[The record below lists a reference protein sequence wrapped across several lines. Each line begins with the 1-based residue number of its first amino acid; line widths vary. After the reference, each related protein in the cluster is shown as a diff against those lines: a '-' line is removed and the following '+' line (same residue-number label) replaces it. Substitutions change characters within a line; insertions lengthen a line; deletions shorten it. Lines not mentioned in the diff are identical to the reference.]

1 MLRNA
6 PDSMVPLCVKPVLT
20 DAENKHLAMRE
31 TGTLGRV
38 TDRYVPRIVD
48 GLLDELLTAFP
59 AVSLVGPRAAGKTTT
74 ALRRGGTV
82 LRLDQPEIRQS
93 VAASPDAMLAGLRPP
108 VVIDEWQEVPDVLG
122 AVKRSVDEDP
132 APGRFILTGSVRAE
146 LENRVWPGTGRILQ
160 VPMYGMSVREWLG
173 GAAAEPFID
182 RVIAGGTEA
191 VTAPDE
197 PLSVREYLDLMLTG
211 SFPEPALRMPSAA
224 RRRWFAG
231 YVEQMI
237 TRDVPAIAP
246 RRDPELLRRYLS
258 VLAVNTAGIVAD
270 STLWTAAGVNAKT
283 AQAYQALFQRMFV
296 LDLVPAWFS
305 NRVKRLVKSPKRYL
319 VDPALVAAVL
329 GLGREAILYGPDML
343 GRLLDTFVAAQLRA
357 ELAASSAD
365 PRMYHLREEQGRR
378 EVDLLIETAGGQLIG
393 IEIKAAAIATASDAR
408 HLAWLRD
415 KTGDAFAAGIVL
427 HTGPHVFPLTDR
439 IIAAPVSSLWV
450 P

>member
-1 MLRNA
+1 MA
-6 PDSMVPLCVKPVLT
+6 DK
-20 DAENKHLAMRE
+20 
-31 TGTLGRV
+31 
-38 TDRYVPRIVD
+38 YVPRIVD
-48 GLLDELLTAFP
+48 GLLDGVLASFP

-74 ALRRGGTV
+74 AVRRGGTV
-82 LRLDQPEIRQS
+82 LRLDQPEVRQS
-93 VAASPDAMLAGLRPP
+93 VAASPDAILAGLHPP
-108 VVIDEWQEVPDVLG
+108 VVLDEWQEVPDVLG
-122 AVKRSVDEDP
+122 AVKRSVDDDP

-160 VPMYGMSVREWLG
+160 IPMYGFSVRELLRRSNHK
-173 GAAAEPFID
+173 PLID
-182 RVIAGGTEA
+182 QVLHDGTSA
-191 VTAPDE
+191 MTAPGE
-197 PLSVREYLDLMLTG
+197 ALNVRDYLDLMLAG

-258 VLAVNTAGIVAD
+258 VLAINTAGIVAE
-270 STLWTAAGVNAKT
+270 STLWSAAGVNAKT

-296 LDLVPAWFS
+296 LDLVPAWYS
-305 NRVKRLVKSPKRYL
+305 NRIKRLVKAPKRYL

-329 GLGREAILYGPDML
+329 GLGVEAILYGPEML

-357 ELAASSAD
+357 ELAASNAG

-378 EVDLLIETAGGQLIG
+378 EVDLLIETSSGQLIG
-393 IEIKAAAIATASDAR
+393 IEIKAAATATAADAR
-408 HLAWLRD
+408 HLTWLRD
-415 KTGDAFAAGIVL
+415 QAGDAFAAGIVL
-427 HTGPHVFPLTDR
+427 HTGPYVFPLGDR
-439 IIAAPVSSLWV
+439 IIAAPVSSLWTT